1 MNPTIRIVMHGSNGE
16 LRTKD
21 YEKHETV
28 LKMHTQI
35 GVDDC
40 STDLALRHARIS
52 RAHWSNARSQRR
64 GALRDARSLRNTDQ
78 RVDFCQHDSQPT
90 SAHAPGN

>member
-1 MNPTIRIVMHGSNGE
+1 MKPTIRIVTRGSNGE

-40 STDLALRHARIS
+40 STDLSSARHAGVS
-52 RAHWSNARSQRR
+52 RTDRPDAGRQRR
-64 GALRDARSLRNTDQ
+64 RSLRNAGGVRNADQ
-78 RVDFCQHDSQPT
+78 GMDGRGHVAPP
-90 SAHAPGN
+90 SATTAPN